1 MLEARAGEAAAA
13 ARLLDELAFSQAL
26 QRHTKLLLVE
36 NEVEEIL
43 TPTVALTPTPTLTA
57 SPTL

>member
-43 TPTVALTPTPTLTA
+43 TPTVALTPTPTL
-57 SPTL
+57 